1 MKYPKI
7 VALFSC
13 LLYLTFSFAQQPKL
27 ILPVANTN
35 ELRSM
40 EVSKD
45 EKYAATIDLDGII
58 KFWDVAKGHLLQSF
72 EHPDGVEVAITH
84 DSRYLISG
92 SLNHEIKI
100 WDLEQGV
107 LFKTLMKHESALS
120 CIKISPDGNWLVSG
134 DQAGRIIL
142 WNLQNWE
149 PVQIYETQGGYVGDI
164 GFDHKG
170 KWFAVAAE
178 QNAYILGYSSNKI
191 LFKLQGHT
199 GQVHAIDISD
209 NDQWLL
215 SSSWDSTARL
225 WNVADGQ
232 TKMVFSGHTQSVFDA
247 RFSPDLKNIVTASN
261 DSTIRIWNIQSGKT
275 IKTLVGH
282 EEWVTKLRFST
293 DGKLLV
299 SLSFDN
305 TARIWSYPSG
315 QLQQVLKGHKDNLY
329 FIAVLKKTPKL
340 IIGSY
345 DNDISSWDIK
355 GGKLNFYFG
364 IHNETITS
372 ASISHNG
379 KYSVTTY
386 RDGRLKLIELASGKV
401 MLNINGHD
409 NWATSALFSNNDS
422 VLISAGTDNRIKL
435 WEIPSG
441 NLLAA
446 GEGDASAIAAIL
458 GLSKDGRFILSY
470 GGESFSL
477 FDQLSGNRLKF
488 QKTGTTWNRPVLSN
502 TGKFVAEMA
511 AGQLL
516 VYETDSGRIV
526 KTCKIDAA
534 YPGSIFFSPDDQQ
547 LFCTDR
553 TLKVFKM
560 TTTDTAEDIG
570 QRISDSSFVLY
581 KAFCLKQKNTLLLI
595 DTALQWQFT
604 DLITHQTKKLI
615 KPEQSC
621 LTTEAD
627 QHVQTIIIAD
637 DEKYFASGH
646 DDYFRVW
653 DLGNGKCL
661 GKYPGDNFI
670 FIPGSDK
677 FLLTNRGALD
687 LYDVNT
693 GSLVYKH
700 FITGEMDYIV
710 MDSLGRFDGTEIARK
725 QLYFT
730 CGKEIIELE
739 SVKDQLWIPNLAE
752 RKMNGEIINSKTVNE
767 LNICGLT
774 PEVQDMSRNLLEY
787 NFKISPRRGGLGETV
802 VYVNGIEAKRYQ
814 PTGLVK
820 NGNYYNLLI
829 KKEELKNLLVNGKEN
844 AVTIKAYTAN
854 NSISSR
860 GVIVTEDKTKEAT
873 IPPNLFAVMV
883 GVSDYKGDELDLKY
897 AAKDATDI
905 SAALSAAAK
914 KLLNTDNKEHVFM
927 YNLTTA
933 KDHYQLPEK
942 NSIKKILE
950 EIGRKAT
957 ANDILFIFF
966 AGHGVMAG
974 EADKKQFYFLTAD
987 ASTLSTTN
995 AVKDV
1000 GISTAELVE
1009 WMKPQNI
1016 KAQKRILIFDACN
1029 SGQAINDI
1037 AGKELVVRNDDK
1049 AQQIKVID
1057 KLNEQSGLFILSAS
1071 ASNQSAYEMGRYAQG
1086 LLTYSLL
1093 KAIKQQTEILSQ
1105 GKYLDVSKWFNAVK
1119 EAVAELAKESG
1130 ARQEPQ
1136 IVSNT
1141 NFNIGIVDEEVMAK
1155 IILPQ
1160 EKPLFTASNFQNSE
1174 EAADGDNLDLSRLIN
1189 LQLNAISSRGTDNTI
1204 VYVTATNSPDAFTLG
1219 GRYDVKGNEVAV
1231 RISIKKNNEIKFRF
1245 EEKGTKDRLKELA
1258 FSLVTKAAD
1267 WAVANK

>member
-1 MKYPKI
+1 M
-7 VALFSC
+7 
-13 LLYLTFSFAQQPKL
+13 
-27 ILPVANTN
+27 LPVANTN
-35 ELRSM
+35 ELRGM

-58 KFWDVAKGHLLQSF
+58 KFWDVATGHLLQSF
-72 EHPDGVEVAITH
+72 EHSDGVEVAITH
-84 DSRYLISG
+84 DSRYLISA
-92 SLNHEIKI
+92 SLNHEIKV

-107 LFKTLMKHESALS
+107 LYKTLLKHEHALS

-134 DQAGRIIL
+134 DQEGTIIL
-142 WNLQNWE
+142 WNSKTWE
-149 PVQIYETQGGYVGDI
+149 PEQVYEIKSGYVSEI
-164 GFDHKG
+164 CFDHKG
-170 KWFAVAAE
+170 KWFAVTAGGSVCV
-178 QNAYILGYSSNKI
+178 LGYTSNQL
-191 LFKLQGHT
+191 LFNLQGHS
-199 GQVHAIDISD
+199 GKVHAITIAD

-225 WNVADGQ
+225 WNMANGKTV
-232 TKMVFSGHTQSVFDA
+232 MNFRGHTNSVFDA
-247 RFSPDLKNIVTASN
+247 QFSPDQKNIVTASCDN
-261 DSTIRIWNIQSGKT
+261 TIKIWDIKSGKNT
-275 IKTLVGH
+275 KTLEGH
-282 EEWVTKLRFST
+282 EDWVTKLRFSP
-293 DGKLLV
+293 DGKLLF

-305 TARIWSYPSG
+305 TARIWAYPSG

-386 RDGRLKLIELASGKV
+386 RDGRLKLIELATGNV
-401 MLNINGHD
+401 IFNINGHD
-409 NWATSALFSNNDS
+409 NWATSAIFSKNDS
-422 VLISAGTDNRIKL
+422 ILISSGTDNRIKIWQL
-435 WEIPSG
+435 PSG
-441 NLLAA
+441 KLVAE
-446 GEGDASAIAAIL
+446 GKGDASDIHAIL
-458 GLSKDGRFILSY
+458 VLSKDGRFILSY
-470 GGESFSL
+470 GGETFSV
-477 FDQLSGNRLKF
+477 FDQVSGNRLKY
-488 QKTGTTWNRPVLSN
+488 QKRGTIWNSPVISN
-502 TGKFVAEMA
+502 TGKFVAELA
-511 AGQLL
+511 AGQIL

-526 KTCKIDAA
+526 KRCKISAA

-547 LFCTDR
+547 ILCTDH
-553 TLKVFKM
+553 TLRVFDM
-560 TTTDTAEDIG
+560 TVTDTTEENG
-570 QRISDSSFVLY
+570 QSISDTSFVLY
-581 KAFCLKQKNTLLLI
+581 KAFWLKEKNTILLI
-595 DTALQWQFT
+595 DTAMQLRFT
-604 DLITHQTKKLI
+604 DFITHQTKKII
-615 KPEQSC
+615 KPDRYC
-621 LTTEAD
+621 LEAGSD
-627 QHVQTIIIAD
+627 QHVQTIIISD
-637 DEKYFASGH
+637 DEKYFASGYT
-646 DDYFRVW
+646 DYFRLW
-653 DLGNGKCL
+653 DIGNGKCL
-661 GKYPGDNFI
+661 GKYPGDNFM
-670 FIPGSDK
+670 FIPGSEK

-687 LYDVNT
+687 MYDIKT

-710 MDSLGRFDGTEIARK
+710 MDSLGRFDGTEMARK

-730 CGKEIIELE
+730 CGKEKIELE
-739 SVKDQLWIPNLAE
+739 SVKDQLWVPNLAE
-752 RKMNGEIINSKTVNE
+752 RKMNGEVINAKTVNE

-774 PEVQDMSRNLLEY
+774 PEVEDVGSTMLEY
-787 NFKISPRRGGLGETV
+787 NFKIKPRRGGLGETV
-802 VYVNGIEAKRYQ
+802 VYINGIEAKRYQ
-814 PTGLVK
+814 QSNLIK
-820 NGNYYNLLI
+820 NGNSYNLKI
-829 KKEELKNLLVNGKEN
+829 RKDELRNFLVKGKEN
-844 AVTIKAYTAN
+844 GVTVKAYTAD

-860 GVIVTEDKTKEAT
+860 GLVITEDKTKET
-873 IPPNLFAVMV
+873 SMPPNLYAVMV

-905 SAALSAAAK
+905 SAALSSAAR
-914 KLLNTDNKEHVFM
+914 KLLNTDGKEHVFM

-933 KDHYQLPEK
+933 KEHYQLPEK
-942 NSIKKILE
+942 NSIKKLME

-966 AGHGVMAG
+966 AGHGVMNG
-974 EADKKQFYFLTAD
+974 EADKKQFYFLTSD
-987 ASTLSTTN
+987 ASTLSTAD

-1037 AGKELVVRNDDK
+1037 AGNELVVRNDDK
-1049 AQQIKVID
+1049 AQQIKAID
-1057 KLNEQSGLFILSAS
+1057 KLNEKSGLFILSAS

-1093 KAIKQQTEILSQ
+1093 KAIKQQPDILNQ

-1119 EAVAELAKESG
+1119 ESVADLAKESG

-1141 NFNIGIVDEEVMAK
+1141 NFNIGVVDEEVMAK

-1160 EKPLFTASNFQNSE
+1160 EKPLFTASNFQNSD
-1174 EAADGDNLDLSRLIN
+1174 EAADGDNLDLSKLIN
-1189 LQLNAISSRGTDNTI
+1189 LQLNEISFRGIDNKI

-1219 GRYDVKGNEVAV
+1219 GRYDVKGNEVSV
-1231 RISIKKNNEIKFRF
+1231 RISIKRNNEIRYRF
-1245 EEKGTKDRLKELA
+1245 EEKGTKDMLKELA
-1258 FSLVTKAAD
+1258 ISLVTKAAD
-1267 WAVANK
+1267 WTLANK

>member
-1 MKYPKI
+1 M
-7 VALFSC
+7 
-13 LLYLTFSFAQQPKL
+13 
-27 ILPVANTN
+27 LPVANTN

-40 EVSKD
+40 EVSYD
-45 EKYAATIDLDGII
+45 EKYAASIDLNGMI
-58 KFWDVAKGHLLQSF
+58 KFWDVATGHLLQSF
-72 EHPDGVEVAITH
+72 EHPDGTEVAITH

-100 WDLEQGV
+100 WDIEEGV
-107 LFKTLMKHESALS
+107 LYKTLLKHEHALS

-134 DQAGRIIL
+134 DQEGTIIL
-142 WNLQNWE
+142 WDSKTWLPAQL
-149 PVQIYETQGGYVGDI
+149 YETNKGFVSEI
-164 GFDHKG
+164 CFDHKG
-170 KWFAVAAE
+170 KWFAVAAGRS
-178 QNAYILGYSSNKI
+178 ICVLGYTNNQPLFNLLGHSSK
-191 LFKLQGHT
+191 
-199 GQVHAIDISD
+199 VHAITVAD

-215 SSSWDSTARL
+215 SASWDSTARL
-225 WNVADGQ
+225 WNMANGKNQ
-232 TKMVFSGHTQSVFDA
+232 MTFKGNTNSVFDA
-247 RFSPDLKNIVTASN
+247 QFAPDQKNMVTASTDN
-261 DSTIRIWNIQSGKT
+261 TIKIWDIKSGKN
-275 IKTLVGH
+275 IKTLAGH
-282 EEWVTKLRFST
+282 KEWVTKLRFSP

-315 QLQQVLKGHKDNLY
+315 QLRHELTGHKDNLY
-329 FIAVLKKTPKL
+329 YITILKKTPQL

-386 RDGRLKLIELASGKV
+386 RDGRLKLIELSTGKV
-401 MLNINGHD
+401 VLNINGHD
-409 NWATSALFSNNDS
+409 NWATSAIFSNNDS
-422 VLISAGTDNRIKL
+422 VLISAGTDNKIKL
-435 WEIPSG
+435 WELPSG
-441 NLLAA
+441 TLLAKGSA
-446 GEGDASAIAAIL
+446 DASDIHAIL
-458 GLSKDGRFILSY
+458 ELSRDGRYILSY
-470 GGESFSL
+470 GGETFSL

-488 QKTGTTWNRPVLSN
+488 QKMGSMYNGPIISN
-502 TGKFVAEMA
+502 TGKFVAELAEGKIM
-511 AGQLL
+511 
-516 VYETDSGRIV
+516 VYETDSGRVV
-526 KTCKIDAA
+526 KNCKINTA

-547 LFCTDR
+547 LLCTDH

-560 TTTDTAEDIG
+560 TGTDTTEDIG

-581 KAFCLKQKNTLLLI
+581 KAFWLKEKKSLLLI
-595 DTALQWQFT
+595 DTALQLQVT
-604 DLITHQTKKLI
+604 DFITHQTKKAI
-615 KPEQSC
+615 KPDQSC
-621 LTTEAD
+621 LTSESD
-627 QHVQTIIIAD
+627 QHIQAIIISD

-677 FLLTNRGALD
+677 CMLTNRGALD
-687 LYDVNT
+687 LYDINT
-693 GSLVYKH
+693 GSLIYKH
-700 FITGEMDYIV
+700 FITGETDYIV

-739 SVKDQLWIPNLAE
+739 SVKDQLWVPNLAE
-752 RKMNGEIINSKTVNE
+752 RKMNGEAINAKTVNE

-774 PEVQDMSRNLLEY
+774 PEVQDRSNNSLEY

-814 PTGLVK
+814 PTSLVK
-820 NGNYYNLLI
+820 NGNNYDLVI
-829 KKEELKNLLVNGKEN
+829 KKEELKNLLINGKEN
-844 AVTIKAYTAN
+844 AVTVKAYTAN
-854 NSISSR
+854 NTISSR

-883 GVSDYKGDELDLKY
+883 GVSDYKGNELDLKY

-905 SAALSAAAK
+905 SAAISAAAK
-914 KLLNTDNKEHVFM
+914 KLLNTDEKEHVFI

-1049 AQQIKVID
+1049 AQQIKAID

-1093 KAIKQQTEILSQ
+1093 KAIKQQPDILSQ

-1119 EAVAELAKESG
+1119 EAVADLAKESG

-1141 NFNIGIVDEEVMAK
+1141 NFNIGLVDEEVMAK

-1160 EKPLFTASNFQNSE
+1160 EKPLFTASNFQNSD
-1174 EAADGDNLDLSRLIN
+1174 EAADGDNLDLSKLIN
-1189 LQLNAISSRGTDNTI
+1189 LQLNEISSRGTDNKI

-1219 GRYDVKGNEVAV
+1219 GRYDVRGNEVVV
-1231 RISIKKNNEIKFRF
+1231 RISIKKNNEIKHRF
-1245 EEKGTKDRLKELA
+1245 EEKGTKDMLKELA
-1258 FSLVTKAAD
+1258 ISLVTKAAD
-1267 WAVANK
+1267 WALANK